1 MLSAFFLVNLVH
13 RCLVRYYQV
22 GRRIKDYFMVVV
34 KSQQETKLVF
44 SLGLMTHLKFEC
56 RALLVNPKGKQKQR
70 DTTCNTLFLK
80 WAELPCED
88 GIWRF
93 EQNRDVTQHEIPT
106 VFNLFSMQEHTY
118 RWLTVKMPYIKL
130 PKYLVHFRWWKDIV
144 KIVITI
150 FSCSCWFIDFF
161 FFFCQALCYILGWML
176 PPHPAPW
183 C

>member
-1 MLSAFFLVNLVH
+1 
-13 RCLVRYYQV
+13 
-22 GRRIKDYFMVVV
+22 MVVV

-44 SLGLMTHLKFEC
+44 SLALMTHLKFEC
-56 RALLVNPKGKQKQR
+56 RALPVNPKGKQKQR

-106 VFNLFSMQEHTY
+106 VFNLFSMREHTY
-118 RWLTVKMPYIKL
+118 RWLTVKMAYIKL

-161 FFFCQALCYILGWML
+161 FLSGPLLHSWMDASPSPCPVVLKYRNNALKEIVKRNYVRLHLKFMI
-176 PPHPAPW
+176 
-183 C
+183 